1 MKAQI
6 LVPLHT
12 YPEGNDER
20 LALHAAALAR
30 HLQGAVHAVV
40 LAADFPDVS
49 SPFGTML
56 IDVPGMTEEV
66 RTKCRARGRALVR
79 AFEAALAAAEIG
91 FVKSEAEC
99 LPALFGDLVAERA
112 RYHDFV
118 LVGIGASRAARA
130 TAEAVIF
137 GSGRPVIVAPEAGAP
152 ASFDH
157 VMIAWD
163 GSGVAARAVNDARDF
178 IDRAKTVTIVTV
190 TDEKSLPAD
199 RPAERLAAYLACRG
213 IRTELAAVRN
223 AGHTIGETLQLHAR
237 NAGAGLIVMGAYG
250 HSRLREF
257 VLGGATAGILGDLQT
272 TALLSH

>member
-20 LALHAAALAR
+20 LAFHAAALAR

-40 LAADFPDVS
+40 QGAEFRDVS
-49 SPFGTML
+49 SPLGTML
-56 IDVPGMTEEV
+56 IDAPGMAEEV
-66 RTKCRARGRALVR
+66 RTKCRARGRALLR
-79 AFEAALAAAEIG
+79 AFEAELAAGEIG

-99 LPALFGDLVAERA
+99 LPALFGELVAERA

-118 LVGIGASRAARA
+118 LVGIGASPAARA

-152 ASFDH
+152 ASFGH
-157 VMIAWD
+157 LMIAWD
-163 GSGVAARAVNDARDF
+163 GSRVAARAVNDARDF
-178 IDRAKTVTIVTV
+178 IDRADTVTIVTV
-190 TDEKSLPAD
+190 TDEKSLSAD
-199 RPAERLAAYLACRG
+199 RPAERLADYLSCRG
-213 IRTELAAVRN
+213 IRAEVATVRTV
-223 AGHTIGETLQLHAR
+223 GRTIGETLQLHAR
-237 NAGAGLIVMGAYG
+237 DIGAGLVVMGAYG

-257 VLGGATAGILGDLQT
+257 VLGGATAGILGNLQT